1 MSNKN
6 YLTLLEREEK
16 VMYDKCKD
24 EILELISIS
33 ENNRSNMHVI
43 TVFDDPYKVEA
54 ASGMIFPTEISDV
67 ETGFSYASTY
77 YTGYNNYFSFKR
89 DVEQNVFSD
98 PHKKYLVYSTSQKGT
113 DINRRSYVPILCQE
127 NGLSL
132 LTCDAYR
139 LGLLMDKSHY
149 FSLINCFSH
158 IPHTLT
164 YLGQANFENTI
175 NSSYVI
181 LKPALE
187 CAAVGVTKVK
197 NENKIIMPLLAEM
210 HKKYNQKILLQEYI
224 EGYEISVPV
233 LEKKG
238 QYISTPP
245 VWVKFNGDI
254 LTYNMVDNF
263 QYSFS
268 VLPCTAF
275 PYNNIIPEVRR
286 HAEQVMQF
294 IGSKGLSRV
303 DYRISAENQ
312 FYIFDI
318 AALPVLADTGT
329 CAQSFKAL
337 WGKSESMFQAI
348 IGSSLC

>member
-1 MSNKN
+1 
-6 YLTLLEREEK
+6 
-16 VMYDKCKD
+16 MYSKCKE

-33 ENNRSNMHVI
+33 ENNQSNIHII

-54 ASGMIFPTEISDV
+54 ASGMIFPIEISDV
-67 ETGFSYASTY
+67 ETGFSLSSTY
-77 YTGYNNYFSFKR
+77 YTGYKDYFSFKK
-89 DVEQNVFSD
+89 DVEENKFTD
-98 PHKKYLVYSTSQKGT
+98 PNIKYLVYSTSQLGT
-113 DINRRSYVPILCQE
+113 DIDRRSYVPLLCKE
-127 NGLSL
+127 NGISL
-132 LTCDAYR
+132 LTCDAYH

-149 FSLINCFSH
+149 FSLLNRFSH

-164 YLGQANFENTI
+164 YLGQTNFENTI
-175 NSSYVI
+175 KSPYVI

-197 NENKIIMPLLAEM
+197 NENQIIMPLLSDM
-210 HKKYNQKILLQEYI
+210 QKKYKQKILIQEYI

-238 QYISTPP
+238 KYISTPP
-245 VWVKFNGDI
+245 VWVQFNGEI
-254 LTYNMVDNF
+254 LTYNMVDDV

-268 VLPCTAF
+268 VLPCTEF
-275 PYNNIIPEVRR
+275 PCNKIISKVRK

-294 IGSKGLSRV
+294 VGSKGLSRV
-303 DYRISAENQ
+303 DYRIKNENE

-329 CAQSFKAL
+329 CAQSFKSL
-337 WGKSESMFQAI
+337 FKDSESMFKAI
-348 IGSSLC
+348 IGSCLY